1 MKEWKC
7 KQVIDFD
14 TLTTT
19 VKEERNKTLLHQMK
33 LSSIK
38 YLIWLHLRPIGSYSS
53 DDPQEKNLKP
63 ASELN
68 WTKKEQCLRWF
79 VKLWKVTDS
88 FVEQC
93 M

>member
-14 TLTTT
+14 NLTTT

-38 YLIWLHLRPIGSYSS
+38 FLIWLHYFDLKEWIHSRLGSYPIS
-53 DDPQEKNLKP
+53 KWLHCFK
-63 ASELN
+63 
-68 WTKKEQCLRWF
+68 WEQDR
-79 VKLWKVTDS
+79 
-88 FVEQC
+88 
-93 M
+93 